1 MNDERK
7 TTARAEWGITIRRF
21 LVTFLPLLVV
31 LRIILGILYYVEIE
45 RGKAH
50 YGWGKMKRKRFEEI

>member
-45 RGKAH
+45 R
-50 YGWGKMKRKRFEEI
+50 EEKLIMVGVR